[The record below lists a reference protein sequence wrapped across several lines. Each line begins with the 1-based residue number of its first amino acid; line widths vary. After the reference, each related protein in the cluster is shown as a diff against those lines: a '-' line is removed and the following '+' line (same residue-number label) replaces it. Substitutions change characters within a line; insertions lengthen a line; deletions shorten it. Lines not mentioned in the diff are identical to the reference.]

1 MKQRILGFDF
11 ARGLAIMGMV
21 FVNFKIVM
29 SNQTSGW
36 LYEMMEIFSGKA
48 AALFVVLA
56 GVGMTLMYN
65 SAKRKNDA
73 LKVKQVKTGLLKRAA
88 FLFVVGLSYYFIWPA
103 DILHFYGLYL
113 TIGVIFLGVNRR
125 WLIIVSLLLIGGYTF
140 LFPAINYEK
149 GWNWTTLEY
158 TDFFTI
164 HGFFR
169 NLFINGFHPVI
180 PWVAFL
186 LTGLWIGRINF
197 RDKKVRKKVLLISIA
212 IFITFKGISM
222 VLVNILS
229 TLSPSDI
236 TEIEYAFGTT
246 PMPPLFFY
254 MITASSLS
262 VFIITLSIY
271 ITEKFSNT
279 LIIKQMVSAGQLA
292 LSNYFFHVII
302 GMLGVQLFFGKL
314 EQAFSIEFTLAYA
327 CVFNIL
333 SVVFSYFWRKRFER
347 GPLEFVMR
355 KITG

>member
-11 ARGLAIMGMV
+11 ARGLAIIGMI
-21 FVNFKIVM
+21 FVNFKVVM
-29 SNQTSGW
+29 SNQSSGW
-36 LYEMMEIFSGKA
+36 LYEVMEVFSGKA

-56 GVGMTLMYN
+56 GVGMTLMYK
-65 SAKRKNDA
+65 SALRKNDVNK
-73 LKVKQVKTGLLKRAA
+73 LKQVKTDLLKRAV
-88 FLFVVGLSYYFIWPA
+88 FLFVIGLSYYFIWPA

-113 TIGVIFLGVNRR
+113 TIGVIFLGADRR
-125 WLIIVSLLLIGGYTF
+125 WLFLISILLIIGYTF
-140 LFPAINYEK
+140 MFPAINYEK

-164 HGFFR
+164 KGFFR
-169 NLFINGFHPVI
+169 NLFLNGFHPVI

-186 LTGLWIGRINF
+186 LTGIWVGRINF
-197 RDKKVRKKVLLISIA
+197 RDTKIRKKVLLVSLA
-212 IFITFKGISM
+212 IFILFKGISV
-222 VLVNILS
+222 VLVNTLS
-229 TLSPSDI
+229 TLSPSDT

-254 MITASSLS
+254 MVTASSLS

-271 ITEKFSNT
+271 ITEKFSDT
-279 LIIKQMVSAGQLA
+279 LFIKQMVSAGQLA

-302 GMLGVQLFFGKL
+302 GMLGAKLLFGKL
-314 EQAFSIEFTLAYA
+314 EQAFTIEFTLAYA

-347 GPLEFVMR
+347 GPLEYVMR